1 MVIIENYIFVKIDNI
16 LMKLSISQY
25 MENAERDIAMPL
37 MVKVRKF
44 LFYNCNFRCKP
55 LKHVFDFKKKRF

>member
-1 MVIIENYIFVKIDNI
+1 MKIIFVKIDNI

-37 MVKVRKF
+37 MVKVRQF
-44 LFYNCNFRCKP
+44 LFYNCNFKCHP
-55 LKHVFDFKKKRF
+55 LIHVFRLQNIH

>member
-1 MVIIENYIFVKIDNI
+1 
-16 LMKLSISQY
+16 MKLSISQY

-44 LFYNCNFRCKP
+44 QFFDSNFKCHP
-55 LKHVFDFKKKRF
+55 LMHVFRL